1 MELWNIFER
10 GFMINLGLEF
20 HKYVY
25 TRVVLTIFF
34 LKREERN
41 ENGKKM
47 WNNGKWK
54 ITRRE
59 KRKGALCIERKNEKS
74 KEKKRKIYNL
84 IIIFLFLFMMYID
97 VHNNNNII
105 IYYF

>member
-1 MELWNIFER
+1 
-10 GFMINLGLEF
+10 MINLGLEF

-47 WNNGKWK
+47 
-54 ITRRE
+54 
-59 KRKGALCIERKNEKS
+59 
-74 KEKKRKIYNL
+74 
-84 IIIFLFLFMMYID
+84 
-97 VHNNNNII
+97 
-105 IYYF
+105 